1 MITVNGCQMEKT
13 GRYARD
19 HPGSAQYTAKV
30 TGLAGTGWRQV
41 GRTAGIL
48 QTIFAAPQYPR
59 LAFVYPGMDT
69 SLSLP
74 PPYEKNRLMAE
85 QNRRLT
91 ETVAR
96 ESGRLGSFIRQRVPD
111 PGEAEDI
118 LQDVFFE
125 LVEAWRLPEP
135 IEQVG
140 AWLFRV
146 ARNRIIDRF
155 RKRREERL
163 PASGTADADEDS
175 EHWLD
180 NALPASDGG
189 PEAAHLRRLWL
200 DAIAA
205 GLEELPAGPR
215 DVFIAHELD
224 GQSFKEMAAA
234 SGTSINTLLG
244 WKRQAV
250 LHLRERLRPLYDEQ
264 P

>member
-1 MITVNGCQMEKT
+1 
-13 GRYARD
+13 
-19 HPGSAQYTAKV
+19 
-30 TGLAGTGWRQV
+30 
-41 GRTAGIL
+41 
-48 QTIFAAPQYPR
+48 
-59 LAFVYPGMDT
+59 
-69 SLSLP
+69 
-74 PPYEKNRLMAE
+74 MAE

-146 ARNRIIDRF
+146 ARNRIVDRF
-155 RKRREERL
+155 RKRREEPL
-163 PASGTADADEDS
+163 PIAWAEDDDAAD
-175 EHWLD
+175 WLD
-180 NALPASDGG
+180 KALPADDGG
-189 PEAAHLRRLWL
+189 PEAAYLRGLWL

-205 GLEELPAGPR
+205 ALDELPVGPR

-224 GQSFKEMAAA
+224 GRSFKEMAAE
-234 SGTSINTLLG
+234 SGTSMNTLLG